1 MPIATNN
8 PPRSRNYCFT
18 LNNYTEE
25 ELSSLEKIKCK
36 YIIYGRETGNKGTN
50 HLQGFIIWDNAKSF
64 NATKKQLSQRTHIEI
79 CKGTPYDNFV
89 YCSKDGS
96 FIERGERP
104 ERVGQGKR
112 NDMLAIKK
120 AIAQNIQVKKM
131 LQNDMILNHQQ
142 LRFAE
147 QLEKYYERKRNWK
160 PVVKW
165 YWGETGT
172 GKTKTA
178 YEEFLA
184 KAEDPDDIYFSMDT
198 GKWWEGYDA
207 QPYVII
213 DDMRGDFLK
222 FHQLLKLLDRYPYK
236 VECKGASRQF
246 LATEIIITSC
256 VPPEELY
263 PNLGE
268 QVEQLIRRI
277 DNIKEFKKKPPP
289 PLPIKIEIP
298 KVPFNKIKDLSK

>member
-1 MPIATNN
+1 
-8 PPRSRNYCFT
+8 
-18 LNNYTEE
+18 
-25 ELSSLEKIKCK
+25 
-36 YIIYGRETGNKGTN
+36 
-50 HLQGFIIWDNAKSF
+50 
-64 NATKKQLSQRTHIEI
+64 
-79 CKGTPYDNFV
+79 
-89 YCSKDGS
+89 
-96 FIERGERP
+96 
-104 ERVGQGKR
+104 
-112 NDMLAIKK
+112 
-120 AIAQNIQVKKM
+120 M

-277 DNIKEFKKKPPP
+277 DNIKEFKKKTTTTFTNKDRNSQSSFQSNQGFKQIDAWIFAEDPR
-289 PLPIKIEIP
+289 IVNYK
-298 KVPFNKIKDLSK
+298 FN